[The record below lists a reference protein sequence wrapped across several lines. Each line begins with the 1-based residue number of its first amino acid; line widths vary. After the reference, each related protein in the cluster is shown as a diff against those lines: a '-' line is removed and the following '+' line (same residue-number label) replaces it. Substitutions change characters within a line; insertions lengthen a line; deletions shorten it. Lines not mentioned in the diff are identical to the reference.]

1 MNTIND
7 IQLPLYVASSSGVRS
22 NGSANKLAAEDAP
35 FHEWYRF
42 VLSFPSHLVRQYLD
56 EFGITPDQL
65 VLDPFCGTGTTVV
78 ECKKLG
84 VPSLGFEAHPWS
96 QFVAKTKTVWDVDPG
111 SLGETARAIEGK
123 TSRVFKREG
132 IESLSNSIPS
142 GLVLKELTIDEHK
155 LLIKGSI
162 DPLPLH
168 RVLTLRD
175 LIRCKSDG
183 KIRDLL
189 VLALARALPTKIG
202 NLHFGPEVGVR
213 GSRLDADVLGEWMKN
228 VNRFAADLAENQP
241 VSDVAATVVH
251 TDSRTIRFAEYEN
264 AISAVITSPPYPNE
278 KDYTRTVRLES
289 VVMGYMSDKTEL
301 RSIKKGLLRS
311 NTRNVYV
318 ADVDDTFLP
327 GRIPELEQITTEIE
341 DRRIRMGKDSGFEK
355 NYAKVTM
362 QYFGGMA
369 RHLEGLKS
377 ILRPGAQLAYVVG
390 DQASYLRVLIRTGHL
405 LSEIA
410 NSLGYETE
418 RIDLFR
424 TRRATVTRTELREEV
439 LVLKWPG

>member
-1 MNTIND
+1 MNRIND
-7 IQLPLYVASSSGVRS
+7 IQLPLYTASSAGVRF
-22 NGSANKLAAEDAP
+22 NGSANKLAVEDAP

-42 VLSFPSHLVRQYLD
+42 VLSFPSHLVRQYLG
-56 EFGITPDQL
+56 EFGITSEHL
-65 VLDPFCGTGTTVV
+65 VLDPFCGTGTTIV

-96 QFVAKTKTVWDVDPG
+96 QFVAQTKTIWDVIPG
-111 SLGETARAIEGK
+111 DLVEAASAIEGK
-123 TSRVFKREG
+123 ARRVFKRQG
-132 IESLSNSIPS
+132 IETLSNSIPPD
-142 GLVLKELTIDEHK
+142 LALRELTIDEHK

-175 LIRCKSDG
+175 MIRAKSRGKTRNLLI
-183 KIRDLL
+183 
-189 VLALARALPTKIG
+189 LALARALPTKIG

-213 GSRLDADVLGEWMKN
+213 GSRLDADVIGEWLKN
-228 VNRFAADLAENQP
+228 VNRFAADLTACRSTDA
-241 VSDVAATVVH
+241 VSSIVIH
-251 TDSRTIRFAEYEN
+251 TDSRTIRFPEYEN
-264 AISAVITSPPYPNE
+264 TVSAVITSPPYPNE

-289 VVMGYMSDKTEL
+289 VLLGYMSDKSQL
-301 RSIKKGLLRS
+301 RKIKKGLLRS

-318 ADVDDTFLP
+318 DDVDDAFLP
-327 GRIPELEQITTEIE
+327 KRFPELDQITTEIE
-341 DRRIRMGKDSGFEK
+341 ERRIRMGKDSGFEK
-355 NYAKVTM
+355 NYARVTM

-377 ILRPGAQLAYVVG
+377 LLKPGAKLAYVVG
-390 DQASYLRVLIRTGHL
+390 DQASYLRVLIRTGRL

-418 RIDLFR
+418 RLELFR
-424 TRRATVTRTELREEV
+424 TRRATATKSELREEV
-439 LVLKWPG
+439 LVLRWPG

>member
-7 IQLPLYVASSSGVRS
+7 IQLPLYTASS
-22 NGSANKLAAEDAP
+22 NGARANESANKLAVEDAP

-42 VLSFPSHLVRQYLD
+42 VLSFPSHLVRQYVD
-56 EFGITPDQL
+56 EFGITSEQL
-65 VLDPFCGTGTTVV
+65 VLDPFCGTGTTIV

-96 QFVAKTKTVWDVDPG
+96 QFVAQTKTIWDVIPG
-111 SLGETARAIEGK
+111 DLVEAASAIEGK
-123 TSRVFKREG
+123 ASRVFKRQG
-132 IESLSNSIPS
+132 IETLSNSIPS
-142 GLVLKELTIDEHK
+142 DLALRELTIDEHK

-175 LIRCKSDG
+175 MIRAKSKGKTRNLLI
-183 KIRDLL
+183 
-189 VLALARALPTKIG
+189 LALARALPTKIG
-202 NLHFGPEVGVR
+202 NLHFGPEVGAR
-213 GSRLDADVLGEWMKN
+213 GSRLDADVIGEWLKN
-228 VNRFAADLAENQP
+228 VNRFAADLTAYRITD
-241 VSDVAATVVH
+241 DVTSTVVH
-251 TDSRTIRFAEYEN
+251 TDSRTIEFPEYEN
-264 AISAVITSPPYPNE
+264 AVSAVITSPPYPNE

-289 VVMGYMSDKTEL
+289 VVMGYMSDKSEL
-301 RSIKKGLLRS
+301 RRIKKRLLRS

-318 ADVDDTFLP
+318 ADTDDTFLP
-327 GRIPELEQITTEIE
+327 VRIPELEHVAAEIE

-377 ILRPGAQLAYVVG
+377 LLKPGAKLAYVVG

-410 NSLGYETE
+410 NSLGYESE

-424 TRRATVTRTELREEV
+424 TRRATATRSELREEV
-439 LVLKWPG
+439 LVLRWPG